1 MLPSALTH
9 FLVRGLRASGAAGAG
24 GDPRAERAHTRE
36 DDVTE
41 PDMDRSDAETH
52 AGHVL
57 EAFRER
63 RRRRRGEDTYFG
75 SSALLLGPDAASGA
89 TPEGVRR
96 RAELMD
102 DAHAAGMS
110 PELADM
116 MYDIAVE
123 EGLDP
128 GLAFELVRSGL
139 GVAPPEE
146 GLDNAPAQPTS
157 DKYTPAW
164 LVQPPTPTDTM
175 LRERMLRLSFR
186 RVRGLLEAH
195 PDPDDAF
202 RAFAREPDV
211 GAFGY

>member
-1 MLPSALTH
+1 M
-9 FLVRGLRASGAAGAG
+9 
-24 GDPRAERAHTRE
+24 
-36 DDVTE
+36 TE
-41 PDMDRSDAETH
+41 PQGPAGEMDTESH

-57 EAFRER
+57 EAYRER
-63 RRRRRGEDTYFG
+63 RRRRRAEDTFFG
-75 SSALLLGPDAASGA
+75 SESCLVGAESASPD
-89 TPEGVRR
+89 GVRR
-96 RAELMD
+96 RTELMD
-102 DAHAAGMS
+102 DARAIGMS

-128 GLAFELVRSGL
+128 MLAFELVRSGL
-139 GVAPPEE
+139 GVAPPAD
-146 GLDNAPAQPTS
+146 GIDNSPSQPTT
-157 DKYTPAW
+157 DKYTPGW
-164 LVQPPTPTDTM
+164 LMQPPSPTDDM

-195 PDPDDAF
+195 ADPADAL